1 MKKVILAYDS
11 FKGCIT
17 AAEACKA
24 SAEIIRE
31 IYPEANV
38 LEFPMSDGGEGLVE
52 CLARYRKVRTITINA
67 HDALMRNIKASYSMS
82 EDGTEAYMEM
92 ASTCGLTLIEPEK
105 RNPLKTTTYGVG
117 EMIADAIERGCQNI
131 TIGIGGSA
139 TCDAGRGMVECL
151 MEKGIIDD
159 NSAICEGIVKNG
171 NATKQLPRITVVCD
185 VNNPLYGR
193 NGASYIFSPQKG
205 ATSEQVELLD
215 QRLRDFARSTEASG
229 KATYEMAEF
238 PGSGAAGGLGYGLMA
253 YLNAQLKPGTEVL
266 LDIMRFSEKTTNADM
281 IITGEGMSDA
291 QTLMGKVPF
300 GILSHSNGAPVH
312 VLSGSIRDVGLLLNA
327 GFASLSSI
335 NEDDNRQL
343 DILMRKDVALF
354 NLKCATRRLLEKILS
369 QNK

>member
-24 SAEIIRE
+24 SAEIISE
-31 IYPEANV
+31 MYPDADI

-52 CLARYRKVRTITINA
+52 CISRYRNVRTVNISA
-67 HDALMRNIKASYSMS
+67 HDALMRNIDATYSIS
-82 EDGTEAYMEM
+82 EDSTEAYMEM
-92 ASTCGLTLIEPEK
+92 AATCGLTLIEPEQ
-105 RNPLKTTTYGVG
+105 RNPIKTTTYGVG
-117 EMIADAIERGCQNI
+117 EMIADAIERGCQSI

-139 TCDAGRGMVECL
+139 TCDGGRGMVECL
-151 MEKGIIDD
+151 MEKGIIDVKQE
-159 NSAICEGIVKNG
+159 ICKGKVKRSNV
-171 NATKQLPRITVVCD
+171 TKQMPKITVVCD

-205 ATSEQVELLD
+205 ATPEQVELLD
-215 QRLRDFARSTEASG
+215 QRLREFARTTEAIG
-229 KATYEMAEF
+229 KATHEMADF

-266 LDIMRFSEKTTNADM
+266 LDVMQFNKQTHNADM

-291 QTLMGKVPF
+291 QTLMGKAPF
-300 GILSHSNGAPVH
+300 GILSHSNGTPVH
-312 VLSGSIRDVGLLLNA
+312 VLSGSVRDVNLLLNA

-335 NEDDNRQL
+335 NEDDNRPL
-343 DILMRKDVALF
+343 DILMRKDVAQA
-354 NLKCATRRLLEKILS
+354 NLKHATRKLLE
-369 QNK
+369 NMNA